1 MIEQITQTKP
11 YYSLSWI
18 ITWFAHNNDDFFL
31 QFRLM
36 DYFITSELKEI
47 YFFSG
52 ALILSE
58 FDKIKKKY
66 SITPG
71 DDTDNA
77 DLMGQVLMH
86 YQKMKLSQI
95 DNEALI
101 SVTEEIIHNKQIQSI
116 DISKGKVTLKPKC
129 SNVNYVISILF
140 FFVILFFDYY

>member
-1 MIEQITQTKP
+1 
-11 YYSLSWI
+11 
-18 ITWFAHNNDDFFL
+18 
-31 QFRLM
+31 M

-58 FDKIKKKY
+58 FDKIKKEY
-66 SITPG
+66 SIAPG

-129 SNVNYVISILF
+129 FNVNYVISILF